1 MPLHLIMVESIDL
14 RSDTVTLPT
23 KAMRE
28 AMYRAEV
35 GDDMMGEDPT
45 MRRLEELAAEKVG
58 KEAALF
64 TISGTMGNLL
74 ALITHCGRGNEA
86 AILDESH
93 IAHFE
98 GDGGAVLGGIGYRT
112 LHSNWRGVPDLDEL
126 EYAISPAPHRMQEP
140 GVVCLENT
148 CNRRGGIALSVE
160 EMSGVKKIADK
171 YGVPVHLDGA
181 RVFNA
186 ATALGVDVTEIAGQV
201 DTVMFCLSKGL
212 SAPLGS
218 MLCGS
223 KDFVDRARFLRRL
236 LGGNMRQ
243 AGVIAAAGIVAL
255 TEMVE
260 RLAED
265 HENAKVLAAGVADV
279 PGIEVDLRTVETNI
293 VIFRP
298 KLPALSQEQVQ
309 QALADNGLL
318 VSNYGRRGLRMLTHY
333 GIVRDDIQR
342 AIGIMHRVM
351 KELAA

>member
-1 MPLHLIMVESIDL
+1 MTEVVDL

-23 KAMRE
+23 QAMRE

-45 MRRLEELAAEKVG
+45 MRRLEEMAAAKMG
-58 KEAALF
+58 KESSLF

-86 AILDESH
+86 VILDESH
-93 IAHFE
+93 VSHFE
-98 GDGGAVLGGIGYRT
+98 GDGAAVLGGIGYRT

-126 EYAISPAPHRMQEP
+126 EYAISPAPDKMQEP

-148 CNRRGGIALSVE
+148 CNRRGGIALTIE
-160 EMSGVKKIADK
+160 EMSRVKKTAEK

-186 ATALGVDVTEIAGQV
+186 AIALGVDAKEIAGQV

-223 KDFVDRARFLRRL
+223 KEFIDRARFNRRL

-255 TEMVE
+255 TQMVD

-279 PGIEVDLRTVETNI
+279 QGIEVDLRTVETNI
-293 VIFRP
+293 VIFRST
-298 KLPALSQEQVQ
+298 LPALSQEQVQ
-309 QALADNGLL
+309 QALAENGLL

-333 GIVRDDIQR
+333 GITRDDVR
-342 AIGIMHRVM
+342 SAIDIMYRVM
-351 KELAA
+351 KGLAA